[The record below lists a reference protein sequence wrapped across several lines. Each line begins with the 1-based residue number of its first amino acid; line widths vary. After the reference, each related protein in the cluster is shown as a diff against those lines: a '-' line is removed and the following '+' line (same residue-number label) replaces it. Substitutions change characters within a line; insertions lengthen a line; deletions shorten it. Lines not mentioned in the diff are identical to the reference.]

1 MEKKYDALS
10 RNFLLFTIGSFGQK
24 MLTFLLVP
32 LYTSL
37 LTTEQYGLIDLISTS
52 TTLLIPVFTA
62 NIAEAVMRFTLQD
75 QDNREFL
82 SIGAAVMARGTGVLA
97 VILLLLSAVPGI
109 PGSYLVW
116 TFLLYLAGSGNG
128 LYQNYVRAVGQ
139 IRMYVLSSLMQTAVM
154 LLSNVVFLVWL
165 NRGVDGYF
173 LSQVLGTLAGIAFL
187 EGNLGVARKIH
198 WKVCVKGETA
208 RVLLRYSIPTIFT
221 ALAWWINSSLDHYFV
236 TALCGIAANGI
247 YAVAYKIPNILG
259 VFQGIF
265 QQAWTL
271 SAITEFDGQDSDGF
285 FGKTYTYYQCT
296 MLLICC
302 AMILGNRVLCRILYA
317 KEFFEAWRYVPVLL
331 AASFFSALSGY
342 LGSIFA
348 AAKDTKTCA
357 YSTVASALVNVV
369 LNTLWIPRY
378 GILGAAC
385 ATLAAYFASW
395 GIRVV
400 VSRKYIRMKCS
411 FAKDAG
417 AYCLLLI
424 QVAAALKGNY
434 VVQILAA
441 AGLAALYVREYRQAA
456 RQLLAWLAQ
465 KRKGRHT

>member
-1 MEKKYDALS
+1 MGKKYDALS

-24 MLTFLLVP
+24 VLSFLLVP

-37 LTTEQYGLIDLISTS
+37 LTSEQYGLIDLISTG

-82 SIGAAVMARGTGVLA
+82 SIGAGVMVRGSGGLL
-97 VILLLLSAVPGI
+97 VILLLLSAVPEI

-116 TFLLYLAGSGNG
+116 TFLLYLSGSING

-139 IRMYVLSSLMQTAVM
+139 IRVYVLSSLIQTSVM

-165 NRGVDGYF
+165 GRGVDGYF
-173 LSQVLGTLAGIAFL
+173 LSLVLGTFAGTAFL
-187 EGNLGVARKIH
+187 EGKLGVARRIC
-198 WKVCVKGETA
+198 WKVSVTGETA
-208 RVLLRYSIPTIFT
+208 RGLLRYSVPTIFT

-271 SAITEFDGQDSDGF
+271 SAITEFDSHDSDGF

-302 AMILGNRVLCRILYA
+302 AMILGNRVLCRMLFA
-317 KEFFEAWRYVPVLL
+317 KEFFQAWRYVPVLL

-357 YSTVASALVNVV
+357 YSTVASAVVNVV

-378 GILGAAC
+378 GILGAAG

-395 GIRVV
+395 GIRAV
-400 VSRKYIRMKCS
+400 VSRRYIRMKCS
-411 FAKDAG
+411 FAKDLCG
-417 AYCLLLI
+417 YCLLLV
-424 QVAAALKGNY
+424 QVGAALKENY
-434 VVQILAA
+434 VIQILAA
-441 AGLAALYVREYRQAA
+441 AGLLGLYLRQYRQAA
-456 RQLLAWLAQ
+456 GQLLVWLRQ
-465 KRKGRHT
+465 KRKG